1 MDININVDSDGNNL
15 EGNLEQNSEE
25 TLNASNEQSSVNESE
40 EQNKSENNS
49 IFSNILED
57 LTNSTVR
64 KKRKP
69 LVPYTKEGTYYTGIR
84 NAEKWETEPT
94 YSLKHATLEE
104 FKIDLS
110 KFQKVA
116 LDSNSSSTEI
126 KTDSNQLIEH
136 GKFFTIGVRT
146 IKSGLKYIHA
156 TDDIKKF
163 FPEMGFDSKG
173 FLPAKRAKKAQ
184 ALLQL
189 SIGLEKHGLIDGKY
203 GKTALDPLIKEYND
217 LIGNK
222 LTIDGDGT
230 MTIVSVNDLQK
241 KINKVQRSLV
251 HLIKGNHPDG
261 DDWEKEV
268 RSWGFQRE
276 KN

>member
-15 EGNLEQNSEE
+15 DGNSEQNSEE
-25 TLNASNEQSSVNESE
+25 TLNTSIEQPSIKESE
-40 EQNKSENNS
+40 PQNENENKGILS
-49 IFSNILED
+49 DLLED
-57 LTNSTVR
+57 VNNTTTR

-104 FKIDLS
+104 FKVDLS

-116 LDSNSSSTEI
+116 LYSNSSSSEI
-126 KTDSNQLIEH
+126 KTDSNQLIEL
-136 GKFFTIGVRT
+136 GKFFTIGVKT

-173 FLPAKRAKKAQ
+173 YLPAKRTKKAQ

-222 LTIDGDGT
+222 LTTDGDGT
-230 MTIVSVNDLQK
+230 MTIVSINDLQK